1 MTQKPFGVKQ
11 LNVIGAAGTPT
22 IESAG
27 DLNIGGQQVAITTNT
42 SIAGVITATSDITID
57 NGINQTALLTN
68 NSTLKSDPEL
78 TLYTN
83 STSQFR
89 GSRVE
94 LLNSSNGT
102 QLVHLNDNPSSKQ
115 YFAIEKTDNTGVF
128 QQQMAIYSYANDEW
142 VFKTGSAEVESL
154 TIKNGQVGIGTT
166 VIDSTLTVAGVVS
179 ATTYYGDGSNLT
191 GISGGGGIA
200 LTDLSVSTAS
210 AGTAALS
217 YNNSNGV
224 FSYTPPDLSGFAA
237 NTNVSNWDTAYGWG
251 NHASAGYL
259 TSVNQNFS
267 GIVTATSFQGN
278 STTGDGSDRGFTTK
292 YYITASGS
300 SAYRFAGPGVLNST
314 NNPTLY
320 FHRGFTYILE
330 NSTGSGHPFALRVSS
345 GGSNYAPGGSFLTGS
360 QNGTQIL
367 TVPFDGPSSI
377 VYQCTLHGGMLGTI
391 NFVS

>member
-42 SIAGVITATSDITID
+42 SIAGVITATAFS
-57 NGINQTALLTN
+57 
-68 NSTLKSDPEL
+68 
-78 TLYTN
+78 
-83 STSQFR
+83 
-89 GSRVE
+89 
-94 LLNSSNGT
+94 
-102 QLVHLNDNPSSKQ
+102 
-115 YFAIEKTDNTGVF
+115 
-128 QQQMAIYSYANDEW
+128 
-142 VFKTGSAEVESL
+142 
-154 TIKNGQVGIGTT
+154 
-166 VIDSTLTVAGVVS
+166 
-179 ATTYYGDGSNLT
+179 GDGANIT
-191 GISGGGGIA
+191 GISTSNITNYSGGGGGGIA

-210 AGTAALS
+210 VGTAALS

-224 FSYTPPDLSGFAA
+224 FSYTPPDLSG
-237 NTNVSNWDTAYGWG
+237 
-251 NHASAGYL
+251 YL

-278 STTGDGSDRGFTTK
+278 TTTGDGSDRGFTTK
-292 YYITASGS
+292 YYITSNGS

-314 NNPTLY
+314 DNPTLY

-377 VYQCTLHGGMLGTI
+377 VYQCTIHGGMLGTI